1 MNYLATVIT
10 INCET
15 GKNAQFVY
23 ATICHLLEIEF
34 RAHWIIEFRRSVR
47 LTFFQSVLI

>member
-15 GKNAQFVY
+15 GKKAQFVY
-23 ATICHLLEIEF
+23 VTACHLLEIEF
-34 RAHWIIEFRRSVR
+34 RAHWIIEFRHSVR
-47 LTFFQSVLI
+47 LSSFQSVLI